1 VINGTSSPIGRPNSG
16 NFGVGAGTAAI
27 ETDPSSD
34 GPTCCGSDDER
45 LNPASTSARSA
56 SGCGVY
62 QRTGTNR
69 EIKNRGRRAERK
81 IVAAIG
87 ASFDVLEAEIP
98 AFGTLH
104 GS

>member
-1 VINGTSSPIGRPNSG
+1 MEHRRGIGRPKSG
-16 NFGVGAGTAAI
+16 NSGVGARAAEI
-27 ETDPSSD
+27 ATDPSS
-34 GPTCCGSDDER
+34 GEALCCGSAPEAQARIDQRQIGER
-45 LNPASTSARSA
+45 LRR
-56 SGCGVY
+56 V

-69 EIKNRGRRAERK
+69 EIKKRRRGAERK